1 MLTSLTKDDEKQAL
15 RIKRF
20 FFAVASYIMGIT
32 LTAFCYAIGLTQVPL
47 RIMISTYIL
56 IVISNVII
64 FFIFKTGLNKRFK
77 DPSLTLFQMVLATI
91 WIMVAAFY
99 GDEVRGSVL
108 LLYLVI
114 FIFGLFQLR
123 YLQFL
128 FISAFAV
135 ISYAVVIFLLIQYR
149 PETANIKVELTYI
162 IVLMT
167 VLLWFSFIGGYIST
181 LRIKIAKALETIEK
195 LAIYDDLTQVYNRR
209 QMYKLL
215 EEQKALAD
223 RGVHPFSL
231 CIFDLDRFKKINDT
245 HGHEKGDIVL
255 KTIAQAVQKSLR
267 DYDYIARYGG
277 EEFVLILTNT
287 DKDEAI
293 VCAERVRKLIENIA
307 IEGIPESF
315 GITISIGIA
324 KYEPVESVQ
333 DVINRA
339 DTAMYKAKDLGR
351 NKVEYMSD
359 IN

>member
-1 MLTSLTKDDEKQAL
+1 MLQLLPKDDEKQSL

-20 FFAVASYIMGIT
+20 YFAVASYVMGIS
-32 LTAFCYAIGLTQVPL
+32 LTAFCYVLGLTQVPL
-47 RIMISTYIL
+47 SIMISTYIL
-56 IVISNVII
+56 IVISNIII
-64 FFIFKTGLNKRFK
+64 FFILRSGFNKGFK

-99 GDEVRGSVL
+99 GDEVRGAVI
-108 LLYLVI
+108 LLYFVV

-128 FISAFAV
+128 FLSAFAG
-135 ISYAVVIFLLIQYR
+135 ISYAVVIFLLILYR
-149 PETANIKVELTYI
+149 PEAANIKVEITYI
-162 IVLMT
+162 IVLIT

-209 QMYKLL
+209 QMYKIL

-223 RGVHPFSL
+223 RGIHPFSL
-231 CIFDLDRFKKINDT
+231 CILDLDRFKKINDT
-245 HGHEKGDIVL
+245 YGHEKGDIVL
-255 KTIAQAVQKSLR
+255 RTIAQEVQKSLR

-287 DKDEAI
+287 DKEEAM
-293 VCAERVRKLIENIA
+293 VCAERVRALTENITF
-307 IEGIPESF
+307 EGSPEFS
-315 GITISIGIA
+315 GITVSIGVA
-324 KYEPVESVQ
+324 KYESVESAQ
-333 DVINRA
+333 DIINRA

-351 NKVEYMSD
+351 NQVEYLGK
-359 IN
+359 